1 MCGSLWMWAVDLC
14 KKEAVEGQ
22 PGGFLEDK
30 TVTIVPYPKESDETC
45 GENDLPRA
53 PGLKQPEVFYR
64 VKSII
69 LAFLP
74 KTSHWYKTLNKQ
86 SKDVPVLKWW
96 ADMDKRYLGATRAE
110 IQAAQNEWQVERWK
124 ETTPILVHVDRMK
137 DLFSTYYGLAG
148 LEEADEDFW
157 DQFVISLM
165 DVILHADGTKYFVHT
180 IETINTEI
188 EALDSPS
195 QINEDRVMKR
205 IAKLTSLEK
214 QLRNGNH
221 MPSAEAVINMTNVPD
236 GAVPHEPSP
245 SNSGDHY
252 FQKPDSGPSSDSG
265 QGSSSQKK
273 YKKKS
278 NLNHFGVDHAEY
290 AAMSEEE
297 KNMAY
302 TRFLIRTKLD
312 KKLGIVLDPTK
323 GTCRLGEKK
332 DGKHVR
338 CMTQYGTDHCRLKDK
353 YNINVTRVDL
363 SALRELQSGGQGL
376 VELERDGQEVAPC
389 SYCYMFYSWQ
399 TVPRW

>member
-1 MCGSLWMWAVDLC
+1 
-14 KKEAVEGQ
+14 
-22 PGGFLEDK
+22 
-30 TVTIVPYPKESDETC
+30 
-45 GENDLPRA
+45 
-53 PGLKQPEVFYR
+53 
-64 VKSII
+64 
-69 LAFLP
+69 
-74 KTSHWYKTLNKQ
+74 
-86 SKDVPVLKWW
+86 
-96 ADMDKRYLGATRAE
+96 MDKWYLGATRAE

-124 ETTPILVHVDRMK
+124 ETTPVLVHVDRIK
-137 DLFSTYYGLAG
+137 DLFSPYYGLAG

-157 DQFVISLM
+157 DQSEISLM

-195 QINEDRVMKR
+195 QINEDRVIKW

-221 MPSAEAVINMTNVPD
+221 MPSAEAVTNMTNVPD
-236 GAVPHEPSP
+236 GAVPYEPSP

-265 QGSSSQKK
+265 QGSSSQKR

-278 NLNHFGVDHAEY
+278 NLNHFGIDHDEY

-338 CMTQYGTDHCRLKDK
+338 CMTQHGTDRCRLKDK
-353 YNINVTRVDL
+353 YNINVTQVDL
-363 SALRELQSGGQGL
+363 SALHELHSGGPGL
-376 VELERDGQEVAPC
+376 VELERRVIKRLPLSLPSMVLFWTLLAKMKVGTRLPKISVSLWAQPLRLCSLTRWLRSTGTPC
-389 SYCYMFYSWQ
+389 TCSLQS
-399 TVPRW
+399 